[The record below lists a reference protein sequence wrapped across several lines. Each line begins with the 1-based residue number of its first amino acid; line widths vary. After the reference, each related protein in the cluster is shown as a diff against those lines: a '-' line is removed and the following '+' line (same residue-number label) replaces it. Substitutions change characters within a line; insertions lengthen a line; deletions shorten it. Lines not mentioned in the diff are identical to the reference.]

1 MNAKNELVSL
11 EGKFLE
17 GRSEPIDWFK
27 IVKCAKIYYHPKVG
41 DSLVFEYYPG
51 SSLDEWN
58 IFLDS
63 LDFEYDDDYGTQEL
77 FGYVWLKDGTWLSR
91 GEYDGSE
98 WWKWN
103 VCPELP
109 IEFKRADV
117 IEEIFEKDKVYQI
130 LKKFTLDCVH
140 GGDFDQGQSEKQT
153 LSVLKE
159 WWNLNR

>member
-58 IFLDS
+58 IF
-63 LDFEYDDDYGTQEL
+63 Y
-77 FGYVWLKDGTWLSR
+77 
-91 GEYDGSE
+91 
-98 WWKWN
+98 
-103 VCPELP
+103 
-109 IEFKRADV
+109 
-117 IEEIFEKDKVYQI
+117 
-130 LKKFTLDCVH
+130 
-140 GGDFDQGQSEKQT
+140 
-153 LSVLKE
+153 
-159 WWNLNR
+159 